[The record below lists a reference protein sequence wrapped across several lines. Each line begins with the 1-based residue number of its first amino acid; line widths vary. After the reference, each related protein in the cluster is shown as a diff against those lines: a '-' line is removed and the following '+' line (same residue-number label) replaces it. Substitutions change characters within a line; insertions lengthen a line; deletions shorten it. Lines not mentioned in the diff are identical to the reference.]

1 MVLSG
6 IAVSKETILTMTFN
20 TIIQNENIAS
30 NGQGPLLQTWINFN
44 PSMDKYTSNHL
55 LSNMWD
61 KITYPF
67 PNFNGC
73 TVEIWEWISNFIPQF
88 MMDVIMHAGIKVNPY
103 YQKEP

>member
-1 MVLSG
+1 MARG
-6 IAVSKETILTMTFN
+6 PFYKHELTLT
-20 TIIQNENIAS
+20 
-30 NGQGPLLQTWINFN
+30 PVWI
-44 PSMDKYTSNHL
+44 STSNHL

-73 TVEIWEWISNFIPQF
+73 TVEIWEWISNIIPQF